1 MKYIILNL
9 KIKLKFTNDIPEVA
23 PVGTFCLENWNNF
36 MIQAPPIPIIY
47 EKRSKRGILAKDKAE
62 RERERE
68 RGGEGRGEEGTKS
81 HYRSCYV

>member
-1 MKYIILNL
+1 
-9 KIKLKFTNDIPEVA
+9 
-23 PVGTFCLENWNNF
+23 